1 MHTHRPSIIA
11 LGLLSALSASPR
23 ATAAQ
28 TTQDTQAAAPPPI
41 TFFGELRTRSEYDRP
56 VAPLP
61 ADAYTYLRTRFGVRV
76 DPTPH
81 ARVVLQM
88 QDSRVLGAE
97 GSPAASAVEQFDLHQ
112 GYVELGAP
120 WRGVAAAAR
129 AGRQEIALGNERLV
143 GSVGWSNV
151 GRSFDGVRLL
161 FSPEGAK
168 AGSEPW
174 TATLFG
180 ATVEERGRHYST
192 TTAMARPTSG
202 DHAVAGLYATR
213 ALPRSAVLSA
223 TLLHDAG
230 ADYRVYRDAHRT
242 TLDARLVAPRLL
254 GARLELEGA
263 LQRGHQRYAADT
275 TNVGAQSVSAWLV
288 GARLGTAVAPTSRA
302 SVTVGVDALSGDATP
317 GDGRY
322 GAFATMYATN
332 HPFYGVM
339 DVIGDPATTTKD
351 HGLVDALATGA
362 LALSKSVDL
371 KAEVHR
377 FTLAAGDSRD
387 LGWEADLTLPVRIT
401 STTGIDL
408 GVSAFRAG
416 DAAAA
421 VGLGAS
427 GATRSWA
434 YLQLRAGF

>member
-1 MHTHRPSIIA
+1 MHIA
-11 LGLLSALSASPR
+11 RTATLAIATLCSALVATPR
-23 ATAAQ
+23 ATLAQ
-28 TTQDTQAAAPPPI
+28 AVATPLPI
-41 TFFGELRTRSEYDRP
+41 TFFGEVRTRSELDQP
-56 VAPLP
+56 AGPLP
-61 ADAYTYLRTRFGVRV
+61 SDVYTYLRSRFGVRV
-76 DPTPH
+76 DATPH

-97 GSPAASAVEQFDLHQ
+97 GSPAAAAVEQFDLHQ

-174 TATLFG
+174 TATMFG

-192 TTAMARPTSG
+192 TTTMARPTSG

-213 ALPRSAVLSA
+213 ALAGSAVLSA

-230 ADYRVYRDAHRT
+230 ADYRVYRDARRT

-263 LQRGHQRYAADT
+263 LQRGSQRYAADT
-275 TNVGAQSVSAWLV
+275 MNVVSQDVSAWLV
-288 GARLGTAVAPTSRA
+288 GARLGTAVAPTTRA
-302 SVTVGVDALSGDATP
+302 SVALGIDALSGDATP

-351 HGLVDALATGA
+351 RGLMDALATGA
-362 LALSKSVDL
+362 LALSKSVDV
-371 KAEVHR
+371 KAELHR
-377 FTLAAGDSRD
+377 FTLAAGDTRD

-427 GATRSWA
+427 GATRGWA

>member
-1 MHTHRPSIIA
+1 MRIHRSPLAA
-11 LGLLSALSASPR
+11 LTLTTVLAVAPR
-23 ATAAQ
+23 LAPAQ
-28 TTQDTQAAAPPPI
+28 TVAAPAPI
-41 TFFGELRTRSEYDRP
+41 TFFGEVRTRSEYDRP

-61 ADAYTYLRTRFGVRV
+61 ADAYTYLRSRFGVRV
-76 DPTPH
+76 DATPH
-81 ARVVLQM
+81 ARIVLQM

-97 GSPAASAVEQFDLHQ
+97 GSPAAATVEQFDLHQ
-112 GYVELGAP
+112 GYVELSAP
-120 WRGVAAAAR
+120 WRGVVAAAR
-129 AGRQEIALGNERLV
+129 AGRQEIALGNERFV
-143 GSVGWSNV
+143 GAVGWSNV

-161 FSPEGAK
+161 LSPEGAK
-168 AGSEPW
+168 AGSESW

-180 ATVEERGRHYST
+180 ATVEERGRHFST
-192 TTAMARPTSG
+192 TPTMARPTSG

-213 ALPRSAVLSA
+213 ALPGSAVVSA
-223 TLLHDAG
+223 TLLQDAG

-263 LQRGHQRYAADT
+263 LQRGSQRYAADT
-275 TNVGAQSVSAWLV
+275 MNVGSQDVSAWLV
-288 GARLGTAVAPTSRA
+288 GARLGTAVSPTTRA
-302 SVTVGVDALSGDATP
+302 SIAVGVDALSGDATP

-322 GAFATMYATN
+322 GAFGTMYATN

-351 HGLVDALATGA
+351 RGLVDALATGA
-362 LALSKSVDL
+362 LALSKSADL
-371 KAEVHR
+371 KAELHR
-377 FTLAAGDSRD
+377 FTLATGDTRD
-387 LGWEADLTLPVRIT
+387 LGWEADLTLPIRIT
-401 STTGIDL
+401 STTGVDL

-416 DAAAA
+416 QAAAA

-427 GATRSWA
+427 GATRGWA